1 MSSKSNHKQDSPQT
15 TSISQ
20 QLAQQLEDA
29 VESDEEEIPTN
40 ASALSLGVRAQKK
53 LLSKLSSKSV
63 AKIFID
69 ETSGR
74 ILDNIHKLARNYSGK
89 KDADKLLKSIIKS
102 IVKMGILYKNDLF
115 SEQQLKLIDE
125 FRNRFH
131 SLAKSIITLYQ
142 VDFKFDRS
150 VLTRMCIEC
159 QELTHKIISTHLTQ
173 KSHARIDYVF
183 NYVSNLQFLEDSFN
197 PNSTIN
203 RAIIKEIVED
213 MQSLMDAGFL

>member
-1 MSSKSNHKQDSPQT
+1 MRKRNYSGNSYPLASSDLT
-15 TSISQ
+15 ISV
-20 QLAQQLEDA
+20 LYFF
-29 VESDEEEIPTN
+29 
-40 ASALSLGVRAQKK
+40 
-53 LLSKLSSKSV
+53 SKLSSKSV

-74 ILDNIHKLARNYSGK
+74 ILDNLHKLARNYSGK
-89 KDADKLLKSIIKS
+89 KDADKLLKSIIKT

-115 SEQQLKLIDE
+115 TEHELKLIDE

-131 SLAKSIITLYQ
+131 SLAKSIITLYE

-150 VLTRMCIEC
+150 IITRMCHEC

-183 NYVSNLQFLEDSFN
+183 NYLANVQFLEYLFN
-197 PNSTIN
+197 PSSTTN
-203 RAIIKEIVED
+203 RAIIKEAVED
-213 MQSLMDAGFL
+213 MHTLMDAGFL

>member
-1 MSSKSNHKQDSPQT
+1 MC
-15 TSISQ
+15 
-20 QLAQQLEDA
+20 L
-29 VESDEEEIPTN
+29 
-40 ASALSLGVRAQKK
+40 LSLS
-53 LLSKLSSKSV
+53 SKLSSKSV

-89 KDADKLLKSIIKS
+89 RDADKLLKSIIKT

-115 SEQQLKLIDE
+115 TEREHKSIDE

-131 SLAKSIITLYQ
+131 SLAKSIITLYE

-150 VLTRMCIEC
+150 VLTRMCNEC
-159 QELTHKIISTHLTQ
+159 QDLTHRIISTHLTQ
-173 KSHARIDYVF
+173 KSHARIDFVF
-183 NYVSNLQFLEDSFN
+183 NYVSNLEFLEYSFN
-197 PNSTIN
+197 PNSSIN

-213 MQSLMDAGFL
+213 MQTLMDAGFL

>member
-1 MSSKSNHKQDSPQT
+1 MSSKSNTKPDISQA
-15 TSISQ
+15 TSVSQ
-20 QLAQQLEDA
+20 QLARQLEA
-29 VESDEEEIPTN
+29 TAESDEEEIPTS

-89 KDADKLLKSIIKS
+89 KDADKLLKSIIKT

-115 SEQQLKLIDE
+115 TEHQLKLIDE

-131 SLAKSIITLYQ
+131 SLSKSIITLYE
-142 VDFKFDRS
+142 VDFTFDRS
-150 VLTRMCIEC
+150 VLTRMCKEC
-159 QELTHKIISTHLTQ
+159 QDLTHKIISTHLTQ
-173 KSHARIDYVF
+173 KSHARIDFVF
-183 NYVSNLQFLEDSFN
+183 NYVSNLAFLEYSFN
-197 PNSTIN
+197 PNSTVN

-213 MQSLMDAGFL
+213 MHSLMDAGFL

>member
-1 MSSKSNHKQDSPQT
+1 
-15 TSISQ
+15 
-20 QLAQQLEDA
+20 
-29 VESDEEEIPTN
+29 
-40 ASALSLGVRAQKK
+40 
-53 LLSKLSSKSV
+53 
-63 AKIFID
+63 
-69 ETSGR
+69 
-74 ILDNIHKLARNYSGK
+74 
-89 KDADKLLKSIIKS
+89 
-102 IVKMGILYKNDLF
+102 MGILYKNDLF
-115 SEQQLKLIDE
+115 NEQQLKLIDE

-183 NYVSNLQFLEDSFN
+183 NYVSNIQFLEDSFN